1 MNKGDFRK
9 WYDSKKRGMGTTNS
23 EAPSEVVKEFPKG
36 QAMEAAGSSNTPAGF
51 SEDSGSSAPSKAEAK
66 TRDKAGSEERREEYE
81 LTNSTSEAELIRL
94 YTALK
99 QRHDQ
104 LIRTAGLDLDEYDTE
119 TAKFWNTLLEFHLQ
133 ARKRTQ
139 GEAWIKNK
147 LKDNCFSKILDK
159 MLQAIALQVKSGDL
173 DRFADSA
180 EWRAYR
186 SVYPTTARPLI

>member
-1 MNKGDFRK
+1 MKINFDKLNNISFKGL
-9 WYDSKKRGMGTTNS
+9 
-23 EAPSEVVKEFPKG
+23 
-36 QAMEAAGSSNTPAGF
+36 SSNPSAGF

-66 TRDKAGSEERREEYE
+66 TRDKVGNGGEERREEYE

-104 LIRTAGLDLDEYDTE
+104 LIRTAGLGLDEYDTE

-139 GEAWIKNK
+139 GKAWIRNK
-147 LKDNCFSKILDK
+147 LKDNTFFKILEP
-159 MLQAIALQVKSGDL
+159 MLDAITAEIKSGNL

-186 SVYPTTARPLI
+186 SVYPTTARPLVLIM